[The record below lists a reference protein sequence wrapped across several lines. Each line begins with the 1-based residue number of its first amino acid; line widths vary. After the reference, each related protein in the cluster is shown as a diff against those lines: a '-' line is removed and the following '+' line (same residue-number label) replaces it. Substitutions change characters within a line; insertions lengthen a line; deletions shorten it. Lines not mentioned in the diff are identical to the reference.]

1 VKIDCKEK
9 RRWKMGFYDNRENAL
24 FRTLQEQVITFKQ
37 WGASIAEKHG
47 EWETN
52 YLYWDK
58 LYNAVEG
65 VLEHTSLAEWQTEVY
80 ELILYTLARDNE
92 VENVLQLLIVQPKIF
107 LSLAYSAITYSDY
120 EARWQIAYGLGEVKG
135 MRDEVNSLL
144 SKLSNDEHEYVRRR
158 ALIALQKKWKDELN
172 DQEVNSAVPPV

>member
-58 LYNAVEG
+58 HL
-65 VLEHTSLAEWQTEVY
+65 
-80 ELILYTLARDNE
+80 
-92 VENVLQLLIVQPKIF
+92 
-107 LSLAYSAITYSDY
+107 
-120 EARWQIAYGLGEVKG
+120 
-135 MRDEVNSLL
+135 
-144 SKLSNDEHEYVRRR
+144 
-158 ALIALQKKWKDELN
+158 
-172 DQEVNSAVPPV
+172 